1 MESSE
6 GEATNPWAFSKVLHE
21 FLRFLIITQ
30 VQTEKQLKL

>member
-6 GEATNPWAFSKVLHE
+6 GEATNPWAFSKVVHE

-30 VQTEKQLKL
+30 LER